1 MQHSAQHTLHYNV
14 AAPPCVQVDACGG
27 RGPANLHLQPGGGAH
42 PGSKVARQHHS
53 ALALL
58 HAGSSKPSVQVRGG
72 ASKSRKMTDKKTPEE
87 STERSNLRTIV
98 VRT

>member
-42 PGSKVARQHHS
+42 PGSKVAGQAAPQR
-53 ALALL
+53 AGFGMVGVTTPWRVC
-58 HAGSSKPSVQVRGG
+58 HASFPYSN
-72 ASKSRKMTDKKTPEE
+72 
-87 STERSNLRTIV
+87 STFV
-98 VRT
+98 VEF